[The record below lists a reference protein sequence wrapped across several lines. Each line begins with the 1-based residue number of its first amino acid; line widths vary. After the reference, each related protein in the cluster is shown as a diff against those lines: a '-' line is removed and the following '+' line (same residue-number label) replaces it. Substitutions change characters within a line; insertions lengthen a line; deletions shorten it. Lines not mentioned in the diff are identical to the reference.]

1 MAKIPELDVVLDEII
16 EMRYNQM
23 YSTNNLVKYLMEKYD
38 LKQSRSYELV
48 REARKKVG
56 DVYDKT
62 NVSVAEDSINKM
74 ESLQMMA
81 YKDGN
86 YKLALEIQKELNKV
100 LELSKSD
107 VQIDLDKITINIID
121 SQK

>member
-16 EMRYNQM
+16 ELRYNQM